1 MAASGLILE
10 GAGVV
15 GIGVGLGVAL
25 GVGLSVAMGV
35 GVGVA
40 IGVALGVGLGV
51 AMGLGTDVIG
61 VAVGSEVLLQ
71 PASVKT
77 SKIASRLIMNLFMDN
92 PSADLKHSII

>member
-51 AMGLGTDVIG
+51 AMGLGLGVTC
-61 VAVGSEVLLQ
+61 VAVGPEESLQ
-71 PASVKT
+71 LASVKT
-77 SKIASRLIMNLFMDN
+77 ANTTSKPVRNLFMITL
-92 PSADLKHSII
+92 PMT

>member
-10 GAGVV
+10 GRGVV
-15 GIGVGLGVAL
+15 AVGVAL
-25 GVGLSVAMGV
+25 GVGLRVAMGV

-61 VAVGSEVLLQ
+61 VAVGPEVLLQ
-71 PASVKT
+71 LASVKT